1 MIFQRSEDPEY
12 PSLSSLSLFRSEAQF
27 QPRLFSPSSHSS
39 LNQQQQQPAQQ
50 AAKMSVDEIMSA
62 IEKLGKMKEAGL
74 ITQEEFDAKKKDLL
88 AKM

>member
-1 MIFQRSEDPEY
+1 M
-12 PSLSSLSLFRSEAQF
+12 
-27 QPRLFSPSSHSS
+27 
-39 LNQQQQQPAQQ
+39 NQQQQQPAQQ